1 MAKMTRKQK
10 LNLMK
15 AISSKAGKLWQS
27 GVMSTKDLVAV
38 EAIISKYMKKLY
50 QK

>member
-1 MAKMTRKQK
+1 LPKLTKKQK

-15 AISSKAGKLWQS
+15 SISSKSGKLWHN
-27 GVMSTKDLVAV
+27 GDMSTKDLVAI

-50 QK
+50 QR